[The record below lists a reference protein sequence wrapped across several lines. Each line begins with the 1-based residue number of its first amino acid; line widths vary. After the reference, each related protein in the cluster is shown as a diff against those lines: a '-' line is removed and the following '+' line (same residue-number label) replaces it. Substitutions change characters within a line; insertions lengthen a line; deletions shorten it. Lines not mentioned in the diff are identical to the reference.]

1 MFFAK
6 PCERNSFMLVN
17 EVGYV
22 SIEEGTEF
30 FKIIWLSSV
39 IFMIEK
45 LYYL

>member
-1 MFFAK
+1 
-6 PCERNSFMLVN
+6 MLVN

-22 SIEEGTEF
+22 SIEEGTKF

-45 LYYL
+45 RYYL